1 MLDTAESTLGTVL
14 GFDFGMRRIGVAVGQ
29 TVTRTA
35 TPLMVL
41 PAQDGAPQWAE
52 IARLIESWGP
62 KELVVGLP
70 LHMDG
75 TEQDLTR
82 AAKRFGNRLQG
93 RFGLPVFWQDERL
106 TSVEAEWT
114 LAEAAR
120 NGARSTHETD
130 SMAATLILEA
140 WLAQQP
146 TNRDL

>member
-1 MLDTAESTLGTVL
+1 MSGTAESVGTVL

-29 TVTRTA
+29 TITRTA
-35 TPLMVL
+35 TPLTVL
-41 PAQDGAPQWAE
+41 AAQEGAPEWAK
-52 IARLIESWGP
+52 IAALIDKWGP
-62 KELVVGLP
+62 RGLVVGLP

-120 NGARSTHETD
+120 NGAPSMHETD

-140 WLAQQP
+140 WLAQQ
-146 TNRDL
+146 TN